1 MKILFKHPTL
11 EEDYKLSL
19 QLNGMTPEQAS
30 QFWAKIKHS
39 EEKMAMCVP
48 CGYVSSLFEIV
59 EEFGGKLEGYP
70 TLDLTYDTVQNLPMF
85 LAQQYFAYVGSGSFT
100 QDKAVEILIK
110 TFAAYLMLLCVNEH
124 GYTPDVQRR
133 KDMEW
138 IYNNIEPDETHVYSW
153 SGHTIKVGDK
163 RKYDILPE
171 MSRVVKVTAN
181 GILRIRISHVV
192 EIYKRMCGIDLRELG
207 MDDLEG
213 CV

>member
-1 MKILFKHPTL
+1 MNLIFKNPILKA
-11 EEDYKLSL
+11 DYMLS
-19 QLNGMTPEQAS
+19 QKVNKMDTESAA
-30 QFWAKIKHS
+30 QFWRKNNYS
-39 EEKMAMCVP
+39 EESMAMCMP
-48 CGYVSSLFEIV
+48 LGYVDSLFEIV
-59 EEFGGKLEGYP
+59 EEFEGTLEGHP
-70 TLDLTYDTVQNLPMF
+70 TLDLTYDTVQNLPIF

-110 TFAAYLMLLCVNEH
+110 TFSAYLMILCVNEH

-163 RKYDILPE
+163 RKYDLLPE

-181 GILRIRISHVV
+181 GTLRIRISRVV

-213 CV
+213 CI

>member
-1 MKILFKHPTL
+1 MKITFKHPTL
-11 EEDYKLSL
+11 EADFELS
-19 QLNGMTPEQAS
+19 QKTNGMSKEQAS
-30 QFWAKIKHS
+30 QFWTKNKYS
-39 EEKMAMCVP
+39 EEKMVLSIP
-48 CGYVSSLFEIV
+48 IGYVDSLFEIV
-59 EEFGGKLEGYP
+59 EEFEAKLESHP
-70 TLDLTYDTVQNLPMF
+70 TLDLTYDTVQHLPVF

-110 TFAAYLMLLCVNEH
+110 TFAAYLTLLCINEH

-138 IYNNIEPDETHVYSW
+138 IYNNIDPDETHVYSW

-163 RKYDILPE
+163 SKYDLLPE

-181 GILRIRISHVV
+181 ETLRIRISRVV
-192 EIYKRMCGIDLRELG
+192 EIYKRMCGVNLREKG

-213 CV
+213 CI